1 MDMTQVD
8 LGQGAL
14 VSGAGKTTFRGI
26 VDLLIM
32 DHDTGPLVYATTRA
46 GGEGITVHGVANGRF
61 AQVDHVAFTGDDIA
75 GAVTRLVPL
84 ELGTAS
90 WMAVTGLDDRAG
102 LHGWA
107 IDGAGHLGSKALQP
121 GGPSRLLDSLR
132 ERMGR
137 DRQHIL
143 RAKHGDGER
152 GVHRLM
158 RSGQGR

>member
-75 GAVTRLVPL
+75 GAVAFLASEAAAYITGQTLVVDGGML
-84 ELGTAS
+84 
-90 WMAVTGLDDRAG
+90 AG
-102 LHGWA
+102 
-107 IDGAGHLGSKALQP
+107 
-121 GGPSRLLDSLR
+121 
-132 ERMGR
+132 
-137 DRQHIL
+137 
-143 RAKHGDGER
+143 
-152 GVHRLM
+152 
-158 RSGQGR
+158 